1 MANMSVNTRKVTG
14 RRQLKFQ
21 SLDEVLADAERC
33 ANEDYEPLGNW
44 SAGQIFAHIA
54 RAMHGSIDGMTFQVP
69 WPIRI
74 LLKLFRKRYINGPM
88 SPGVTLPSTAKS
100 LIAEPTVTAEQ
111 GLADL
116 REAIARL
123 KQSATRAPS
132 PAFGPMSRE
141 DSDRLHMTHAAMHLS
156 FLTPPTSTRP

>member
-1 MANMSVNTRKVTG
+1 MSVNTSKVTG

-33 ANEDYEPLGNW
+33 AGEGYRPLGNW

-54 RAMHGSIDGMTFQVP
+54 RAMHGSIDGMPFQVP
-69 WPIRI
+69 WLIRCV
-74 LLKLFRKRYINGPM
+74 LTLFRKRYINGPI

-100 LIAEPTVTAEQ
+100 LIAEPSVSTEQ

-116 REAIARL
+116 RQAIARL
-123 KQSATRAPS
+123 KQTAARAPS
-132 PAFGPMSRE
+132 PAFGVMSRE

-156 FLTPPTSTRP
+156 FLIPAHDGDHE